1 MSIKYK
7 IAFLFSTLVTLLFTL
22 AGITIYFF
30 SVTERDN
37 LFKKRLKNRA
47 LSTARIYASI
57 HDNDNSVLRR
67 MDAAVVASLYNI
79 ASLYNKSITITN
91 LDNSQPYMFADKK
104 GDSLYLSNKI
114 IEQAK
119 INSEYFFNQ
128 LGKKAV
134 AIHYAENG
142 LSFVIAV
149 SAQDYDGMEYLGQ
162 LKRILLISLGLS
174 VLLSF
179 AAGILFAN
187 SLVRPISHI
196 TKEVDLITSKNL
208 SKRIKINAAGDELTK
223 LALTFNNLLDRL
235 QDSFASQR
243 LFISNAS
250 HELSTPLTS
259 VSSQLEVAL
268 QRQRTSDEYRPV
280 LQSVLEDI
288 RDLQQLTRSLLDI
301 AKTGSE
307 GSIDLSAVRLD
318 EILYKAIADVQKQN
332 EGFRIGLGIHE
343 MPEDEKLLTVF
354 GNSNLLY
361 IAFKNIIENGCKYSD
376 DSQASVTASF
386 GKSVITVNIFNNG
399 DVITAADIENIFQ
412 PFFRANTLIQKPG
425 FGLGLTLSKR
435 IIALH
440 KGGISVESIIG
451 KGTFFTVQLPNASSS
466 H

>member
-7 IAFLFSTLVTLLFTL
+7 IAFLFSSLVTLLFTL
-22 AGITIYFF
+22 ISITIYFF

-37 LFKKRLKNRA
+37 LFKNRLKNRA
-47 LSTARIYASI
+47 LSTAKIYASLK
-57 HDNDNSVLRR
+57 DNDYSVLRR
-67 MDAAVVASLYNI
+67 MDAAAV
-79 ASLYNKSITITN
+79 ASLYNKSITITK
-91 LDNSQPYMFADKK
+91 LDNSQDYLYADKK
-104 GDSLYLSNKI
+104 GDSLYLSSKV

-119 INSEYFFNQ
+119 LNSEYFFSQ

-134 AIHYAENG
+134 AIHYFENG
-142 LSFVIAV
+142 VSFVIAV
-149 SAQDYDGMEYLGQ
+149 AAQDYDGKEYLGQ

-179 AAGILFAN
+179 AAGILFAK
-187 SLVRPISHI
+187 SLIRPISQI
-196 TKEVDLITSKNL
+196 TQEVNLITSKSL

-243 LFISNAS
+243 RFISNAS

-268 QRQRTSDEYRPV
+268 QKQRSTGEYCSV
-280 LQSVLEDI
+280 LQSVLEDVSE
-288 RDLQQLTRSLLDI
+288 LQQLTRSLLDI

-307 GSIDLSAVRLD
+307 GGIDLSEVRLD
-318 EILYKAIADVQKQN
+318 EILFKAIADVQKQN
-332 EGFRIGLGIHE
+332 EGFRIGLSVLE
-343 MPEDEKLLTVF
+343 MPDDEKMLTVF

-376 DSQASVTASF
+376 DRQASVTASF
-386 GKSVITVNIFNNG
+386 GKSVITVSIFNSG
-399 DVITAADIENIFQ
+399 DVITEADIENIFQ
-412 PFFRANTLIQKPG
+412 PFFRAESALQRPG

-440 KGGISVESIIG
+440 KGGISVESVIG
-451 KGTFFTVQLPNASSS
+451 KGTFFTVQLPNVLSPQ
-466 H
+466 